1 MLETRKPSLEI
12 NWNNI
17 IGKNAGKNGVI
28 NIEKCSIYREWKFLS
43 HRRGEIDALVEFKLS
58 MKDPGID
65 ALWFTSLKAS
75 LGQELTRKELENT
88 SNKARWTR
96 NLEHDTL

>member
-1 MLETRKPSLEI
+1 M
-12 NWNNI
+12 
-17 IGKNAGKNGVI
+17 
-28 NIEKCSIYREWKFLS
+28 
-43 HRRGEIDALVEFKLS
+43 EFKLS

>member
-65 ALWFTSLKAS
+65 ALWLPLLKLVWGRNWPAKS
-75 LGQELTRKELENT
+75 WKTQATKQDGLEI
-88 SNKARWTR
+88 
-96 NLEHDTL
+96 